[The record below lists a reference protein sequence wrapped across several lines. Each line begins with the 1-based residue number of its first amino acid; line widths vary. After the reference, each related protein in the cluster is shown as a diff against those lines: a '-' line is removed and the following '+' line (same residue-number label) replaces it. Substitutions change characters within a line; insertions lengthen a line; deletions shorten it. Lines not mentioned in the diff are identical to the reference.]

1 MSTNHKGDK
10 GSHLRLENGSRV
22 AVIGGGP
29 AGSFFSYFLLTMAQ
43 RLGKN
48 ITIDIYEPRDFDKPG
63 PVGCNSCG
71 GIISEWLVQA
81 LAADGINLP
90 IDVVERGIDSYVL
103 HMDVGDV
110 RIETPLHEKRI
121 GAVHRGAGPRGIKE
135 IRFRGFDSFLFEQ
148 VRNKGAHVVSGRVH
162 EVEMR
167 EGHPHVKI
175 KGGDFKAYDLMA
187 VAMGKNNAAL
197 KMFESLNIGYKPPKA
212 TKTYIS
218 EIHLGRETISQCL
231 GSSMHVFLLNLT
243 RLEFAALIPKGDY
256 ATLCLIGEEVDREL
270 VHSFLSSDEVRLC
283 LPPGWEMPSN
293 LCQCSPL
300 ICIKGA
306 VNPFADRVVFV
317 GDCGVTRLY
326 KDGIG
331 AAYRTAKAA
340 AVTAIFQGIAAEDFR
355 RHYAPLLRR
364 ITIDN
369 GFGHFV
375 FWITRVIQKASLLR
389 RGVLRM
395 VAHEQRHANGAQR
408 MSTVL
413 WDTFTGSAPY
423 QEVFMRTLNPTFW
436 ARFIW
441 EIVAGLLSFKGNRVH
456 ARASGKQEGLGK
468 VFHQGDVIIRQGELG
483 DCMFVIQEGQVEV
496 VRAEGTVESR
506 LAVQGEGDF
515 FGEMALVESE
525 IRSAT
530 VRAIGTTRILT
541 IDKRTFNRRVREDP
555 SLAYRILQKMSSRL
569 RELDGTVADVKAAD
583 MDSCID
589 RVGPAPTSP
598 SSGEV
603 RDMNRIYQ
611 PGETIIHQ
619 GQTDDNMYFIEK
631 GSVEILQNR
640 DGREVKFAS
649 AGAGDVVGE
658 MAILESGIRSATVRA
673 LTETRV
679 LVLDKMSFMRLVHE
693 DPSLSFRLMKA
704 ISRRIRNLN
713 VQFSDNAL
721 LKHRTRST
729 PSGEELLTGKSCALN

>member
-1 MSTNHKGDK
+1 MSQL
-10 GSHLRLENGSRV
+10 SLENGSRV

-43 RLGKN
+43 RMGKN
-48 ITIDIYEPRDFDKPG
+48 ISVDVYEPRDFEKSG
-63 PVGCNSCG
+63 PRGCNSCG

-135 IRFRGFDSFLFEQ
+135 ISFRGFDSFLLDQ
-148 VRNKGAHVVSGRVH
+148 ARNKGANVVSGRVH

-167 EGHPHVKI
+167 EDRPHVKVR
-175 KGGDFKAYDLMA
+175 GGDFKGYDLMA
-187 VAMGKNNAAL
+187 VAMGKNNSAL

-212 TKTYIS
+212 TKTYIC

-231 GSSMHVFLLNLT
+231 GNSMHVFLLNRP

-256 ATLCLIGEEVDREL
+256 ATLCLIGEDIDREL
-270 VHSFLSSDEVRLC
+270 VRAFLSSDEVRQC
-283 LPPGWEMPSN
+283 LPPGWVMPPD
-293 LCQCSPL
+293 LCQCAPL

-355 RHYAPLLRR
+355 KSYAPLLRR

-369 GFGHFV
+369 GFGQIV
-375 FWITRVIQKASLLR
+375 FTVTRVIQKINILR

-395 VAHEQRHANGAQR
+395 VAHEQRRSDGSRR

-423 QEVFMRTLNPTFW
+423 RKVFIRTLHPAFW

-441 EIVAGLLSFKGNRVH
+441 EIGAGIVSFKGSRVH

-468 VFHQGDVIIRQGELG
+468 IYHQGDVIIRQGELG
-483 DCMFVIQEGQVEV
+483 DCMFVIQEGQVEI
-496 VRAEGTVESR
+496 VRAEGTVENR
-506 LAVQGEGDF
+506 LAVQGVGDF

-530 VRAIGTTRILT
+530 VRAIETARVLT
-541 IDKRTFNRRVREDP
+541 IDKRTFKSRVKEDP
-555 SLAYRILQKMSSRL
+555 SLAYRILQKMSIRL
-569 RELDGTVADVKAAD
+569 HELDGAVAGVKSVD
-583 MDSCID
+583 LDP
-589 RVGPAPTSP
+589 RVGNAAIAPASA
-598 SSGEV
+598 SSDAASGS
-603 RDMNRIYQ
+603 NRVYR
-611 PGETIIHQ
+611 PGDTIIRQ
-619 GQTDDNMYFIEK
+619 GQTDDCMYFIEA
-631 GSVEILQNR
+631 GSVEILQERN
-640 DGREVKFAS
+640 GSEVQFATV
-649 AGAGDVVGE
+649 GAGDVVGE
-658 MAILESGIRSATVRA
+658 MAILESGVRSATVRA

-679 LVLDKMSFMRLVHE
+679 LVLDKASFLRRVHE
-693 DPSLSFRLMKA
+693 EPSLAYRLMKA
-704 ISRRIRNLN
+704 ISKRIRDLN
-713 VQFSDNAL
+713 AQICDTAI
-721 LKHRTRST
+721 
-729 PSGEELLTGKSCALN
+729 